1 MPGHVEGD
9 NTHNVSATISID
21 SNWEEVGQWMWDN
34 REHYN
39 GLSVL
44 PFFGGT
50 YKQAPFEDITEE
62 EYNARI
68 NTLKSIDLTKVME
81 MDDSVDFGQV
91 AACAG
96 GACEIA

>member
-1 MPGHVEGD
+1 MR
-9 NTHNVSATISID
+9 NRSIF
-21 SNWEEVGQWMWDN
+21 WMFLILASCKPAA
-34 REHYN
+34 EQ
-39 GLSVL
+39 S
-44 PFFGGT
+44 F
-50 YKQAPFEDITEE
+50 KAPFEDITEE

>member
-1 MPGHVEGD
+1 
-9 NTHNVSATISID
+9 
-21 SNWEEVGQWMWDN
+21 MWDN
-34 REHYN
+34 REVYN

-62 EYNARI
+62 EYNNRI

-81 MDDSVDFGQV
+81 LDDTVDFGAI

-96 GACEIA
+96 GACEVNI